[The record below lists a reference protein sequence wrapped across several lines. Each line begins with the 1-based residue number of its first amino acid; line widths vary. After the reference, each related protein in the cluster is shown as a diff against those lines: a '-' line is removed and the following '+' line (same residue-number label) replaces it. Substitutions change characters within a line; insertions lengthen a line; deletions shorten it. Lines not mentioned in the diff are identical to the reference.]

1 MKFFSHFDIDNSS
14 KCITFFLNG
23 HQGGPGAFY
32 GVLDLFK
39 GDLVSVPYPG
49 HQADYMSY
57 EKVTGIEDYVDSCID
72 FIRKRSRGYESV
84 SLAGY
89 SMGGALSVII
99 SSLIPVDHVILF
111 APALSLRKREANG
124 KAAPAEINPRLKEMC
139 DDDDLE
145 IIRFYSRVHEN
156 PVLGEIIKRACE
168 CEGDFS
174 SGIAFLGKKD
184 PVIDCDKADAVLK
197 RLAFPVVISEDSTH
211 AMLYDEGTPF
221 IRQCLECYFSNRN

>member
-14 KCITFFLNG
+14 RHITFFLNG

-49 HQADYMSY
+49 HQSDYMSY
-57 EKVTGIEDYVDSCID
+57 DKISGVDDYVCSCVD
-72 FIRKRSRGYESV
+72 FIRKRSQGYESV
-84 SLAGY
+84 SLVGY

-99 SSLIPVDHVILF
+99 SSLIPVEKVILF
-111 APALSLRKREANG
+111 APALSLREREVTG
-124 KAAPAEINPRLKEMC
+124 KEAQAEINPRLKAMC
-139 DDDDLE
+139 DDEDLE
-145 IIRFYSRVHEN
+145 VIRFYSRTHEN
-156 PVLGEIIKRACE
+156 TVLEKIIKKACE

-174 SGIAFLGKKD
+174 SGIAFLGEKD
-184 PVIDCDKADAVLK
+184 PVIDCDKAESVLK
-197 RLAFPVVISEDSTH
+197 KLAFPVVISNDSSY

-221 IRQCLECYFSNRN
+221 IRKCLEGYFNSRN